1 MDYGT
6 LLAHIVGLRDTLV
19 RRLREED
26 RGDILQTIVMVL
38 GFFLLALVVVAVIKA
53 AVDNR
58 LAQIN

>member
-1 MDYGT
+1 MNYGT

>member
-6 LLAHIVGLRDTLV
+6 LLAHIVGVRDTLV